1 MYCLKI
7 PRKSF
12 LIWKIFSYVCGCGI
26 IARQK
31 LVFLWLKS
39 MRKLEAWFQNSL
51 YLTES
56 FHQVIKVER
65 VPKRFVGIL
74 DFPYLKLGMRDLKAI
89 RDWKSVGLDEI
100 CYGIEEPY
108 RGPSVMELTIKMIS
122 VFIWINFICHDFAFK
137 WGWLHV
143 YNPAY
148 PIDGNR
154 CSENQSINRYQS
166 IKLVNW
172 YWLVLVKW

>member
-12 LIWKIFSYVCGCGI
+12 LIWKILSYVCGCGI

-65 VPKRFVGIL
+65 VPKRFFGIL
-74 DFPYLKLGMRDLKAI
+74 DFPYLKLGI

-154 CSENQSINRYQS
+154 WSENQSINRYQS